1 MGREYWNL
9 LSLSAKASPLKKICG
24 RVLIRRSAG
33 NGEDVCNMDCFYD
46 QQVPFVVPENG
57 NKRCLGDRKRK
68 FMDAGLDQDTEGTMA
83 TMFTSQK
90 SEELFQDLSQL
101 QEIWIVEGLG
111 TSQNPDDEQFV
122 PDFQSSNS
130 MFQAPPAG
138 KVKRE
143 SSPTKD
149 LCSISMRH
157 IDMRLYNNSAWDR
170 KASELTCTSA
180 LGTDHLTGPVPQEQQ
195 RARQVSSCLTHH
207 HHHHHHISQ
216 GNQSHQF
223 ALPHP
228 PISCA
233 TAAFSSEQRSFLLST
248 ANMPYPSN
256 SSTAGHPL
264 YQRHLSEPLVPVG
277 GEGVYKQEMVK
288 PHYSEAGSCGSNGM
302 AFKHITIKQE
312 PRDFGFDAGK
322 YNTALGPSRAES
334 LHSEKAKSKMFKP
347 ASPSVKHQSCSRMV
361 VQVLVMIQKHAS
373 TMMMLVLCQ
382 TDCRSLFYL
391 CADKVKHDGL
401 PYQRRG
407 SLQLWQFLLTLLDNP
422 ANAHLIVWTGHNME
436 FKLIDCEEVAR
447 LWGIQKNRP
456 AMNYD
461 KLSRSLRYYYEKG
474 LMQKVA
480 GERYVYKFVCNPKA
494 LFSLVFPD
502 KQRPS
507 LKSDP
512 DALPASEE
520 EVLTLPP
527 HEEEGPYLT
536 DGGEQCIQG
545 LVFPESCLY

>member
-1 MGREYWNL
+1 MGREHWNL
-9 LSLSAKASPLKKICG
+9 LALSAKAYPLRKICG

-33 NGEDVCNMDCFYD
+33 NGEDFCNMDCFYD

-68 FMDAGLDQDTEGTMA
+68 FMDAGLDQDTEGMA

-101 QEIWIVEGLG
+101 QEIWIAEGLA
-111 TSQNPDDEQFV
+111 QNPDDEQFV
-122 PDFQSSNS
+122 PDFQSSNP
-130 MFQAPPAG
+130 MFQAPPVG

-149 LCSISMRH
+149 LCSIRMRETE
-157 IDMRLYNNSAWDR
+157 MRLYNNSAWDR

-180 LGTDHLTGPVPQEQQ
+180 LGTNPLTGPVPQEQQ

-207 HHHHHHISQ
+207 HHHMSQ
-216 GNQSHQF
+216 RNQSHQF
-223 ALPHP
+223 ALPQP

-233 TAAFSSEQRSFLLST
+233 TAAFSSEQRSFLPRT
-248 ANMPYPSN
+248 ANMPYPSD
-256 SSTAGHPL
+256 SSTAGHRL

-277 GEGVYKQEMVK
+277 GETVYKQEMAK

-302 AFKHITIKQE
+302 AFKHITIKEE
-312 PRDFGFDAGK
+312 PRDFGFDADVQTCQSFSKTPVLFPHGG
-322 YNTALGPSRAES
+322 AGFG
-334 LHSEKAKSKMFKP
+334 HDSEARFYHDD
-347 ASPSVKHQSCSRMV
+347 ACV
-361 VQVLVMIQKHAS
+361 VPDRLEG
-373 TMMMLVLCQ
+373 
-382 TDCRSLFYL
+382 
-391 CADKVKHDGL
+391 KVKHDGL

-480 GERYVYKFVCNPKA
+480 GERYVYKFVCNPEA
-494 LFSLVFPD
+494 LFSLAFLD

-545 LVFPESCLY
+545 RVFPECCL

>member
-312 PRDFGFDAGK
+312 PRDFGFDADVQTCQSFSKTPVLFPHGG
-322 YNTALGPSRAES
+322 AGFG
-334 LHSEKAKSKMFKP
+334 HDSEARFYHDD
-347 ASPSVKHQSCSRMV
+347 ACV
-361 VQVLVMIQKHAS
+361 VPDRLQ
-373 TMMMLVLCQ
+373 
-382 TDCRSLFYL
+382 
-391 CADKVKHDGL
+391 DKVKHDGL